1 MGFPFENRRPV
12 VFAVFADKIET
23 VSGLSLS
30 IHGNPNE
37 AWSKIRL
44 TANRAHGSRR
54 EDSERAIDHEDLT
67 LLDVFDR
74 ANGGI
79 VKVAGRRHQETSG
92 NQCQDS
98 DVRQKTAGHSSLF

>member
-1 MGFPFENRRPV
+1 MKRASFTVPSCQRRRAHRQKVAESSKRERGRRRRMGFPFENRRPV

-67 LLDVFDR
+67 LLDVFD
-74 ANGGI
+74 
-79 VKVAGRRHQETSG
+79 
-92 NQCQDS
+92 
-98 DVRQKTAGHSSLF
+98 